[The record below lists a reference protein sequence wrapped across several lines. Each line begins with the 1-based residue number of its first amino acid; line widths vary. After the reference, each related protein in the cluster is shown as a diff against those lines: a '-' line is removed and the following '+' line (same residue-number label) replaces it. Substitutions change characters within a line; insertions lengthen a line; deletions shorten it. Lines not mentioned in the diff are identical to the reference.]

1 MDNMAVVTKYYKGDL
16 VYVQTY
22 GSYGEVVEQMGQ
34 WVKVHLFSET
44 IPCVVKTSELEI
56 KVSRDESTNETL

>member
-34 WVKVHLFSET
+34 WVKVHLFSEI
-44 IPCVVKTSELEI
+44 IPCAINSI
-56 KVSRDESTNETL
+56 AGS